1 MRVLAID
8 IGSTTI
14 KVALLHNHRL
24 ASVVLSA
31 PTPATYHGDR
41 AEIDAAQL
49 LKRLTHLVAQLPADK
64 RRADC
69 IAHCCLC
76 PGLVG
81 LDRRGRPVTPI
92 ITHQDRRSIPQAQW
106 LQTRLSQ
113 AQWLGIAGN
122 LPFPG
127 GISCT
132 SILWLKENARDTFRR
147 IHTFAHVSTLVGAFM
162 TGKRVIDS
170 SNASFTGLYETTTL
184 AGFSAILCRTAGI
197 DPRRLPEVRPAHAQ
211 AGTLTASAARRMR
224 LPAGLPVLAGITDT
238 SAAIL
243 AARAEVGQ
251 LSHSIG
257 TTNVMAVVTDKPHPH
272 AKRLTRALG
281 TGRKWMSVC
290 TLAAGAAT
298 FDWLHRNLFADRSS
312 RRFHE
317 LLNQLAKDPIAT
329 QVRFEPYLAGD
340 RMSITQRQARI
351 AHLTLAATRE
361 QILQAALHAVARQ
374 TAQSLK
380 RLRPFVD
387 PERPVIVVG
396 GAAPLAR
403 ALHALW
409 PGTWRF
415 RTLRN
420 ATLVGLA
427 RLAEM
432 QSDPAAPPV
441 RPPLPRR

>member
-1 MRVLAID
+1 VRVLVID
-8 IGSTTI
+8 IGSSTI
-14 KVALLHNHRL
+14 KVALLHKRRL
-24 ASVVLSA
+24 VAPVLSA

-41 AEIDAAQL
+41 AEIDAARLLEQL
-49 LKRLTHLVAQLPADK
+49 TQLVARLAAGK

-69 IAHCCLC
+69 VAHCCLC

-81 LDRRGRPVTPI
+81 LDQRGRPVTPI
-92 ITHQDRRSIPQAQW
+92 ITHQDRRSIPQARW
-106 LQTRLSQ
+106 LQTRLPNS
-113 AQWLGIAGN
+113 QWLRIAGN

-132 SILWLKENARDTFRR
+132 SILWLKDNAPDTFRR

-162 TGKRVIDS
+162 TGRRLIDP
-170 SNASFTGLYETTTL
+170 SNASFTGLYETTAL
-184 AGFSAILCRTAGI
+184 AGWSPILCRAAGI
-197 DPRRLPEVRPAHAQ
+197 DPRCLPEVRPAYAE
-211 AGTLTASAARRMR
+211 AGRLAVSAARRMR
-224 LPAGLPVLAGITDT
+224 LPAGLPVLTGITDT

-312 RRFHE
+312 RRFYE
-317 LLNQLAKDPIAT
+317 LLNRLARNPIPT
-329 QVRFEPYLAGD
+329 QARFEPYLAGD
-340 RMSITQRQARI
+340 RMSIAQRQARI
-351 AHLTLAATRE
+351 THLTLAATRE

-374 TAQSLK
+374 TAQNLR

-387 PERPVIVVG
+387 PQKPVIVVG

-415 RTLRN
+415 RTVRN
-420 ATLVGLA
+420 ASLIGLA

-432 QSDPAAPPV
+432 HAESSTPPA
-441 RPPLPRR
+441 

>member
-1 MRVLAID
+1 VRVLALD
-8 IGSTTI
+8 IGSSSI
-14 KVALLHNHRL
+14 KVALLHNRRIV
-24 ASVVLSA
+24 SPVLSA

-49 LKRLTHLVAQLPADK
+49 LEQVAHLVAQLAAGK

-113 AQWLGIAGN
+113 AQWLRIAGN

-132 SILWLKENARDTFRR
+132 SILWLKENAPDTYRR
-147 IHTFAHVSTLVGAFM
+147 VQTFAHVSTLVGAFM
-162 TGKRVIDS
+162 TGRRVIDP

-184 AGFSAILCRTAGI
+184 AGWSATLCRAAGI
-197 DPRRLPEVRPAHAQ
+197 DPRCLPEVRPAHAQ
-211 AGTLTASAARRMR
+211 AGRLTDSVARRMR
-224 LPAGLPVLAGITDT
+224 LPAGLPVLVGITDT

-298 FDWLHRNLFADRSS
+298 FDWLHRNLFADCSS
-312 RRFHE
+312 RQFYE
-317 LLNQLAKDPIAT
+317 LLNRLTSDPIPT

-340 RMSITQRQARI
+340 RMSITQRQARMT
-351 AHLTLAATRE
+351 HLTLAATRE

-420 ATLVGLA
+420 ATLIGLA
-427 RLAEM
+427 HLAEM
-432 QSDPAAPPV
+432 QGESSAPPA
-441 RPPLPRR
+441 

>member
-1 MRVLAID
+1 MRALAID
-8 IGSTTI
+8 IGSSTI
-14 KVALLHNHRL
+14 KVALLHKRRIV
-24 ASVVLSA
+24 SPVLSA

-41 AEIDAAQL
+41 AEIDATQL
-49 LKRLTHLVAQLPADK
+49 LERLTHLVARLAAGK

-81 LDRRGRPVTPI
+81 LDRQRRPVTPI
-92 ITHQDRRSIPQAQW
+92 ITHQDRRSIPQARW
-106 LQTRLSQ
+106 LQTRLPNT
-113 AQWLGIAGN
+113 QWLHIAGN

-132 SILWLKENARDTFRR
+132 SILWLKENAPDTFRR
-147 IHTFAHVSTLVGAFM
+147 IHTFAHVSTLVGAFL
-162 TGKRVIDS
+162 TGQCVIDP

-184 AGFSAILCRTAGI
+184 TGWSPTLCRTASV
-197 DPRRLPEVRPAHAQ
+197 DPQCLPEIRPAHAE
-211 AGTLTASAARRMR
+211 AGKLTPAAARRMR
-224 LPAGLPVLAGITDT
+224 LPAGLPVLTGITDT

-243 AARAEVGQ
+243 AAGAEVGQ

-257 TTNVMAVVTDKPHPH
+257 TTNVMAVVTDKPHPQTR
-272 AKRLTRALG
+272 RLTRALG
-281 TGRKWMSVC
+281 SGRKWLSVC

-312 RRFHE
+312 RQFYE
-317 LLNQLAKDPIAT
+317 LLNRLTRDPIPT

-351 AHLTLAATRE
+351 THLTLAATRE

-374 TAQSLK
+374 TAQGLK

-387 PERPVIVVG
+387 PQRPVIVVG

-415 RTLRN
+415 RTRRN
-420 ATLVGLA
+420 TTHVGLA

-432 QSDPAAPPV
+432 PPS
-441 RPPLPRR
+441 PPKR